1 MVISR
6 YFIAALFLFLGG
18 GTGSAFA
25 QDAAQGRYEFTA
37 FTTRADDSTATS
49 ISVRR
54 GDTFTVGFGI
64 RFLGETGPTTDS
76 QPNRLRLFGV
86 DARVFEGAVE
96 VGTAT
101 PNTVISHVAISGDGM
116 SAMLAPT
123 AVYDPDGINL
133 LEPAG
138 ATVTLTKDSTSN
150 AVVYMYLRGAEDED
164 QRIPCNATECVLER
178 LIQVTYRVSEDAPIG
193 EFTIGNISSSPT
205 ELMGFDSYGGAPD
218 VRRQAFR
225 VSVVPTLTLS
235 SSGTPT
241 PGPGMRILDI
251 EAGQPA
257 EVLVSA
263 SAPPAD
269 TVSVIVRASL
279 AETSRVVTVVLSPS
293 THTNVPALFSG
304 SSGLDIP
311 GAWRITAEVDETE
324 RVAGVD
330 DADAVVVNVRVSGD
344 AAVVFSSTG
353 DVVVLSTSDLGTEMV
368 ASVTVTDENADG
380 LPVEFDVIEW
390 QVTGEQEQINS
401 LSSSADI
408 LFSLHDNLGVEA
420 AGSPDISTATIGS
433 GSDIRLLVKF
443 TLTTTAS
450 ISADSSSPSA
460 VYELRARL
468 SGELAGNA
476 EIDNSVYVI
485 ALSDIA
491 LSSGASPAG
500 IDLAGAQGDTD
511 RAELTVQVAGTE
523 LRWLDV
529 AGSAV
534 NFTEPGTLTL
544 SVDAGVSATLTAEA
558 TDAAGNRDLDVVDA
572 AALMVAVQVD
582 GRRAETAGDVV
593 VVSETETAAGVIT
606 FTWERWPGQDNEVAQ
621 IGAVLDGLMTVTSV
635 TVTTDAVA
643 EILLATEMIDNDT
656 GTLPSSVPTTVTLS
670 YQVVDC
676 ETPDVENRPCVP
688 DLGYIG
694 TVEVTIAY
702 DDNDLSSVTTDGDNL
717 TSGDTL
723 DIEVVDASATTS
735 RVIIATLAEGASS
748 AVLGYSTTFL
758 GTPYSFSQ
766 MVTPT
771 EELVLDLSLTA
782 TPSTVPV
789 NGSFS
794 VEVRTSEAVPEGSTV
809 TVTVFAEGA
818 NPLSDTVVLSAG
830 DISVA
835 TTNFSAP
842 ASRGTLQL
850 RTTNTVAVADP
861 GALALTVNDT
871 LGTVNVAARTETLML
886 TLDAP
891 ASVTVGQ
898 GYAVMVS
905 TNPNV
910 PTGATVRVTVSFDGA
925 EAGGEVVLTGTV
937 TSDTVNVTAPLMAG
951 EVSLTATGTAMVAN
965 PDVLVLQVDD
975 AEPRDITVMA
985 TSLTLVLEG
994 GLSSGA
1000 VLLLGDEVT
1009 LLLTSTPAPPADV
1022 EVTVTAN
1029 GESPGAEI
1037 SVVTTLSPTMPT
1049 AAVTFAAVTST
1060 GLGEDIWSFSASS
1073 SPVGVTE
1080 FDDVQPSVTIRAQRV
1095 NVDPLPPAA
1104 DGMVL
1109 TDSPITFEVTAPSPL
1124 LQPVVLELQLALV
1137 SDPSI
1142 ASSSN
1147 VRIAAGGFT
1156 AQIVFAGGLPEEG
1169 EWRLS
1174 ATAQGVV
1181 PGGVTLAVNTL
1192 QVVRPQ
1198 IVLTPAPSIV
1208 AQGGTLTLAVQ
1219 IMENTM
1225 APGLSQAA
1233 TVNVTAAL
1241 EPTGGGVMTTATFQ
1255 IALPAT
1261 DSPSADIEIGGE
1273 LTAQAGE
1280 LTFTAEVTPESASRA
1295 VATVTATVRR
1305 AELVVMV
1312 PASAILGRPVELG
1325 VTLTGEIAPSQQV
1338 TVTFIALLDGTSMTS
1353 TPLVLEPEGGS
1364 DIGPAMFDSLGL
1376 GCWTIAYEADP
1387 ADSIDVQL
1395 QPPGRCINVSASLA
1409 LELASEVDGDLRSLP
1424 SGSTVDFRVVSTGTG
1439 DITSFGLAARPVSTG
1454 SSDTR
1459 QMSVVMGEARVAGT
1473 TVMISFAAG
1482 QLAPGGWYF
1491 NLSDVNGVLSA
1502 VMLGNGSSPA
1512 LTVSEPVPVTL
1523 SLSGAAVLTD
1533 LRGLRAPAGAPLN
1546 VMLQADGSIDER
1558 VGNVAITVSAMLG
1571 GSTVPAAP
1579 NVVTLSS
1586 TNSSGDTMFEV
1597 ESLGAAGVWTVT
1609 GIDTLTADE
1618 MSGVV
1623 RVTPETIEIFLPQI
1637 TLEPSVPTV
1646 APGGVLG
1653 LTVRADSTP
1662 GLSVMLTV
1670 QASLDSTA
1678 IASATVT
1685 LDPDNASVEV
1695 TDVTFLEALT
1705 NTTGQLTFEVI
1716 ASTPDNFVLPPAA
1729 VMVTVAPTVLSLTA
1743 VATDARELSVTVQ
1756 AVPPLVT
1763 DVRVRLRAERDGGAL
1778 QGAGSMQSD
1787 AVVESSTIEL
1797 TVSESVAMQT
1807 LGPVSPGSWSV
1818 TLEILDAPT
1827 GISTGTAAAVDVLPT
1842 AVSLSLVGSSTVPA
1856 GSAADILVTA
1866 DSAPALAV
1874 DAAVTAIEMGSSS
1887 TAIARV
1893 RLGPDMSTGMVTFAA
1908 DDLAPGVWSFTV
1920 IGEPSGL
1927 IGTASLDNALTV
1939 EAPVQ
1944 AALASRMSQISLGE
1958 PLTLDL
1964 AVVPGMAIS
1973 ESLGDVEVDIMA
1985 TSPGLETVVRD
1996 GVILSSDSTSATVQ
2010 FGPRELAPGT
2020 WTFTGRDS
2028 VGALAVMPE
2037 TGVEVTVVQPLVTA
2051 SLQLPPGRRSLVSG
2065 SALTVAVS
2073 ADSTPGENVQITIT
2087 AMSEGAEPVSREVAL
2102 STTNTVGIAVFEEG
2116 ALQDGDWSLSAEAST
2131 STALAPLSAASAVI
2145 LASAAVGE
2153 VRLATPRVSLL
2164 PRVSRVT
2171 EGSAVEVDV
2180 RSEIALSDGSLELV
2194 GPADSVDVRIV
2205 ATGTDDAGQPLTT
2218 TQEPQNVL
2226 LTPSSPTAL
2235 AIFSALTSGVWL
2247 LEAGFENAAQEEL
2260 LDLAGATASVM
2271 VGLPQVSLALPQAR
2285 FLRAGGLF
2293 VENTDPVMV
2302 MVTIDAG
2309 ETLSETVTLTVQFT
2323 NDDVQGSTQTLML
2336 DLGPS
2341 ASEGTLEFTSL
2352 EIGTWTFQVVE
2363 SSPNRVVGTDGARVT
2378 VEGVEGARIL
2388 TALNISPP
2396 GIRVGAMANLQIS
2409 RSQSGIELTVPLY
2422 LDGSPD
2428 GDITFMAGDSG
2439 AAGQVGGALSLGS
2452 HVYTIGTTDE
2462 VANEDEVA
2470 NMDSNVLLFQQA
2482 LNVRAGVGLQ
2492 IEGTARAGLPTTVR
2506 LTLLDSSDMA
2516 WRLLGSSLTATIEL
2530 APPAGSSL
2538 SPESRSIEIE
2548 IAQNSSSG
2556 TGTFTPDIVG
2566 TWSLS
2571 VAQSE
2576 ILEQGTVEV
2585 SVSDA
2590 LLLVADLAAT
2600 AEAGETVQIQLEL
2613 GSRPSSAV
2621 TATVTATRSDDAL
2634 SAALLTASV
2643 PNSFVQTAEFNPAAP
2658 AVFPASTSAQFPDL
2672 APGTWSFAVTVS
2684 GPAEL
2689 DGPASQGLQV
2699 NPPAVTLTLADG
2711 EQQMA
2716 GSAVQVDVTVT
2727 AGRAPVVPVSLTVTA
2742 ANADGVTQSEVVSLD
2757 AGDTAVPVVFA
2768 ANVLLPGE
2776 WNFSVTA
2783 SPAGALA
2790 VSAAAA
2796 GTLTLSLP
2804 EVTLTLV
2811 DAGPLPAGSTVS
2823 LTVGLG
2829 LSATPSEDITVT
2841 VSAVR
2846 EGGSLL
2852 TVIADPA
2859 MLTESNGYSTSVTF
2873 AQNILFPGTWQF
2885 DAVVAGPANLSLNLP
2900 RLTIDAPVVSLS
2912 LPLAEVVERSTAEVV
2927 VRIAPA
2933 AALETTVMVTVQ
2945 ATLEGETADAL
2956 EAVML
2961 TTDAEATAVL
2971 PMGMLTQVGDWVVA
2985 VTEITPSGAASFDGN
3000 SATLVVRLPQVILS
3014 SESGDVDPI
3023 LNIPVSTTAVVL
3035 VSAEA
3040 PGPRESVMVNVTA
3053 TLVSTSTSS
3062 TVTVELAPGAYTDI
3076 PAVFDMNQLTLAGS
3090 WQITATPATPNIVVD
3105 AIPVN
3110 VRVRPAGA
3118 GIVVFT
3124 DTGAGSPTVLDTS
3137 MAGASPMP
3145 VASLEIRDES
3155 NDEEAIRL
3163 GAVEWR
3169 VQAASPALAGNLA
3182 GSDSDVVFS
3191 LHAPDSTPISATQ
3204 TLTRSGSEVVL
3215 VRFVLAVEAILSA
3228 DSSGSTSAVYELRAQ
3243 IRAGVQGRTD
3253 IDNSVYMV
3261 GVSTI
3266 TLTAESADIDIE
3278 GARRPGDSAD
3288 LRITVTGTEL
3298 AWADGAQSAIA
3309 GQPLALSLWQQDAQ
3323 GNRDLD
3329 VSASLTDLSVEVFS
3343 LEGSLLSSTG
3353 DSISDVRVEA
3363 AQVLFDWERWPGV
3376 DGEQAEIDA
3385 VLNTLRTAERIAVT
3399 TDAEAER
3406 FTLAVSLTTDD
3417 GTGTG
3422 SGALV
3427 SSLLNGLATTMNLT
3441 VRAVA
3446 GGENCSADA
3455 ARPCVNDVDYT
3466 GDLRITPTWDEI
3478 QFSLEIGGVSAS
3490 SGAAFPQ
3497 IAGGGLWAAG
3507 EGISVERILMPVLT
3521 DSFTDSILTLAVA
3534 DASTTDALAGAAIAI
3549 PVEERP
3555 AAELVFTQAADPLLL
3570 DSIAA
3575 RSAPATLATLRV
3587 EDGIADGLAV
3597 TYDIFTWQIEGETAA
3612 VEMADSLFEITM
3624 LQDDAQL
3631 PGTFEYEPAV
3641 STAGRSTRDF
3651 RFTLNDPQAL
3661 NTAPEAGTDVAVTY
3675 MLQVQYQT
3683 DSGIPD
3689 GTAYTFRLD
3698 AVSLAAARAL
3708 PVQTDVSALTDRDVQ
3723 AQTAVEGTELRW
3735 LEAGS
3740 DADFTGPGTPT
3751 LTVQA
3756 GTTATLVVEAT
3767 DAAGNRDLDVT
3778 VTDAAALTVAVQVD
3792 GQTAETAGDIV
3803 SVTET
3808 TTGVITFTW
3817 ERWPGAD
3824 GEEAEIQ
3831 AVLDASRTAFSI
3843 RVTTDAEAERLV
3855 TGSIKL
3861 TAPDVLGRTTDVDD
3875 LQNALANTLT
3885 FTVRAVDGGADCLT
3899 NTLRPCLDDTDYRG
3913 NLMLTP
3919 TWNALS
3925 ALLIDGTASTS
3936 GMSLDEI
3943 AVSSATWAAGVGAD
3957 VSLVLTP
3964 TLMDGVAEADLAIAI
3979 ASGALMASI
3988 TSRVVLPQ
3996 TPTVT
4001 LAPAA
4006 QTLLVN
4012 GMLTVTAV
4020 IAPLPA
4026 QPVTI
4031 TVTAVLSEPEMMV
4044 ESSPVSLRAGEDGE
4058 DTADIVFAAGTLSAA
4073 GEWRLQVNII
4083 EGDAEPGD
4091 DASARVLETALPVA
4105 LRVSPARVAEG
4116 AEIQLSAMLSA
4127 GTATEVVQLSVS
4139 VTAPDGDLTIQGLPL
4154 GSGADESVAVMALN
4168 MPGEWAFEVTGSIPA
4183 IVALGASATAQVV
4196 RPVLQLSPLTQTL
4209 PAGSEVAVAVTAA
4222 LPGLAAQVQVQV
4234 TASLVGDTS
4243 TQITASTVTLT
4254 ASAPTQMAVFA
4265 ADRLAAGDWI
4275 FSMSTSGSP
4284 VEAAST
4290 ARVSL
4295 ERGVL
4300 SLSPAWQ
4307 LVVPPS
4313 IARLSVASDRPLSRD
4328 VSVTGIATLADMS
4341 TTRMSIALLP
4351 MSGNQ
4356 VGLEFSLPEGEW
4368 TISLSA
4374 DERIVDP
4381 LSSTAV
4387 VVSRDR
4393 AVPVALSTMPSGN
4406 VIPGAR
4412 VTLIAVADERV
4423 PPVALTVLAELQSGT
4438 TSLSTEQRT
4447 FDINLVGT
4455 QEGSAAFLPDMP
4467 GEWRFSIQGANR
4479 NIVRVAGVSVVLTVL
4494 PPRLNFSTPD
4504 RSVNSDDLVLAMR
4517 YITLCVN
4524 SAETDCTDP
4533 DMLAALD
4540 LTRNLTG
4547 GASSYRLNDLSASPT
4562 SGGLVVPD
4570 LTDDGVGNVA
4580 DLLIFHRFFSR
4591 TVPLAFLFPASIA
4604 EDRDIRDILIG
4615 ILNQAAE
4622 R

>member
-1 MVISR
+1 MKVSMAISR
-6 YFIAALFLFLGG
+6 YFLVALSLFLCG

-25 QDAAQGRYEFTA
+25 QDAQGRYELTA
-37 FTTRADDSTATS
+37 RADNSTA
-49 ISVRR
+49 ISVQR
-54 GDTFTVGFGI
+54 GDTFTVDFGI
-64 RFLGETGPTTDS
+64 RFLGDTGDTEDD
-76 QPNRLRLFGV
+76 QPNRLRLFGI
-86 DARVFEGAVE
+86 DARVFGGRVD
-96 VGTAT
+96 VGTAI
-101 PNTVISHVAISGDGM
+101 PATVSSHVAISG
-116 SAMLAPT
+116 AMLAPT
-123 AVYDPDGINL
+123 AVYLDGTGINL

-138 ATVTLTKDSTSN
+138 ATVTLTEDSVDN
-150 AVVYMYLRGAEDED
+150 AVIYMYLRGLDSENE
-164 QRIPCNATECVLER
+164 RVPCNEDGCVLER

-193 EFTIGNISSSPT
+193 EFTIGNVSSSSAD
-205 ELMGFDSYGGAPD
+205 LRGFDSYIGAPEIT
-218 VRRQAFR
+218 RQAFR
-225 VSVVPTLTLS
+225 VAVVPGLTLS
-235 SSGTPT
+235 SSAI
-241 PGPGMRILDI
+241 PGEPGITILNI

-269 TVSVIVRASL
+269 TVSVTVRAIF
-279 AETSRVVTVVLSPS
+279 AGTTRVITVELSPGS
-293 THTNVPALFSG
+293 FASVSALFTG
-304 SSGLDIP
+304 SNSLDRP
-311 GAWRITAEVDETE
+311 GVWRITAEDETE

-330 DADAVVVNVRVSGD
+330 NADAVLVDVREMGAALVAFSGTD
-344 AAVVFSSTG
+344 T
-353 DVVVLSTSDLGTEMV
+353 VLSSSELGTEAV
-368 ASVTVTDENADG
+368 ASVTVTDENNDG
-380 LPVEFDVIEW
+380 LAVIFDVIEW
-390 QVTGEQEQINS
+390 QVEADGEEQRDS
-401 LSSSADI
+401 LFNSADI
-408 LFSLHDNLGVEA
+408 LFSLYDNQNASV

-433 GSDIRLLVKF
+433 EDTGLLVKF
-443 TLTTTAS
+443 TLASTATIRAAS
-450 ISADSSSPSA
+450 GVPVSA
-460 VYELRARL
+460 VYELRAQL
-468 SGELAGNA
+468 SAGLAGSA
-476 EIDNSVYVI
+476 EIDNSAYVI

-491 LSSGASPAG
+491 LSSGDSPAG
-500 IDLAGAQGDTD
+500 IHVAGAQGDTD
-511 RAELTVQVAGTE
+511 RAGLTVQIEGAE
-523 LRWLDV
+523 LRWLDA
-529 AGSAV
+529 AGSDV
-534 NFTEPGTLTL
+534 DFTEPGTPTL
-544 SVDAGVSATLTAEA
+544 SVQAGMPATLAAEV
-558 TDAAGNRDLDVVDA
+558 TDAAGNRDLDVMDA
-572 AALMVAVQVD
+572 AEIMVTVQVD
-582 GRRAETAGDVV
+582 GQPAGTAGDVV
-593 VVSETETAAGVIT
+593 SVTETAAGVVT

-621 IGAVLDGLMTVTSV
+621 IEAVRDGLVTVTSV
-635 TVTTDAVA
+635 TVDTDAVA
-643 EILLATEMIDNDT
+643 EILLATQTIDNDT
-656 GTLPSSVPTTVTLS
+656 GTLPNSVATTVTLS

-676 ETPDVENRPCVP
+676 VTPNDENRPCVP
-688 DLGYIG
+688 DLDHSGNVNVAI
-694 TVEVTIAY
+694 TY
-702 DDNDLSSVTTDGDNL
+702 DNNDLSSVTTDGDDL
-717 TSGDTL
+717 TSGDTRE
-723 DIEVVDASATTS
+723 IEVVGALATIST
-735 RVIIATLAEGASS
+735 VIVATLAEGASS
-748 AVLGYSTTFL
+748 AVLEYSTAFL
-758 GTPYSFSQ
+758 GTPYPLSQ

-771 EELVLDLSLTA
+771 EVEVLDLSLTA

-794 VEVRTSEAVPEGSTV
+794 VEVLASAPVPAGSTV
-809 TVTVFAEGA
+809 TVTVLAEGA
-818 NPLSDTVVLSAG
+818 NPPNDTVVLSAG
-830 DISVA
+830 EISVVTA
-835 TTNFSAP
+835 SFSAP
-842 ASRGTLQL
+842 ASRGALQL
-850 RTTNTVAVADP
+850 VTTNTVAVDDP
-861 GALALTVNDT
+861 GALALTVNDAPVI
-871 LGTVNVAARTETLML
+871 TVDVAAGMETLTL

-891 ASVTVGQ
+891 PSVTVGQ

-905 TNPNV
+905 TDLPV
-910 PTGATVRVTVSFDGA
+910 PQEATVTVTVSFGEA
-925 EAGGEVVLTGTV
+925 EEEVVLTDTV
-937 TSDTVNVTAPLMAG
+937 TEGTANFTAPLMAG
-951 EVSLTATGTAMVAN
+951 EVSLTATGIAMVAN

-975 AEPRDITVMA
+975 AEPSAITVVA

-994 GLSSGA
+994 GLSSGD

-1009 LLLTSTPAPPADV
+1009 LLLTSAPEPTAEV

-1029 GESPGAEI
+1029 GVSPGTET

-1049 AAVTFAAVTST
+1049 AAVTFTDLDANV
-1060 GLGEDIWSFSASS
+1060 WSFSASS

-1080 FDDVQPSVTIRAQRV
+1080 FDGVQPSVTIRAQTV
-1095 NVDPLPPAA
+1095 QVDLPPAA
-1104 DGMVL
+1104 DRVVL
-1109 TDSPITFEVTAPSPL
+1109 TDSPITFVVAAPSLL
-1124 LQPVVLELQLALV
+1124 LQPVELGLQLTLV

-1142 ASSSN
+1142 TRSSN
-1147 VRIAAGGFT
+1147 ARISAGEST
-1156 AQIVFAGGLPEEG
+1156 AEIAFAGLPEEG
-1169 EWRLS
+1169 EWSLS
-1174 ATAQGVV
+1174 VVDAQGVV
-1181 PGGVTLAVNTL
+1181 PGGVTLLVNSL

-1198 IVLTPAPSIV
+1198 IVLTPDPSIV
-1208 AQGGTLTLAVQ
+1208 AQGGELTLAVQ
-1219 IMENTM
+1219 IMENVM

-1241 EPTGGGVMTTATFQ
+1241 EPTDGGAMTTATFQ
-1255 IALPAT
+1255 IDLPAT
-1261 DSPSADIEIGGE
+1261 DSPSAEITIGGE
-1273 LTAQAGE
+1273 LTAQAGD

-1295 VATVTATVRR
+1295 VAAVMATVRR

-1312 PASAILGRPVELG
+1312 PVSAILSRPVELE
-1325 VTLTGEIAPSQQV
+1325 VTLTEEIAPSQQV
-1338 TVTFIALLDGTSMTS
+1338 TVTFIASLPDMTSMTS
-1353 TPLVLEPEGGS
+1353 VPLVLEPGEGSGIS
-1364 DIGPAMFDSLGL
+1364 PAMFSSLGL
-1376 GCWTIAYEADP
+1376 GCWAIAYETAP

-1395 QPPGRCINVSASLA
+1395 QPQDRCINVSASLA

-1424 SGSTVDFRVVSTGTG
+1424 SGSEVDFRVGSTGTG
-1439 DITSFGLAARPVSTG
+1439 DTTSFELAAMPVSTG

-1459 QMSVVMGEARVAGT
+1459 LMSVVMGEAPIAGS
-1473 TVMISFAAG
+1473 TVMVSFAAG

-1491 NLSDVNGVLSA
+1491 ELSDVNGILSA
-1502 VMLGNGSSPA
+1502 VTLGNGSSPA
-1512 LTVSEPVPVTL
+1512 LTVSEPAPVTL
-1523 SLSGAAVLTD
+1523 SLSGAAVLTE
-1533 LRGLRAPAGAPLN
+1533 LSGLRAPAGAPLD
-1546 VMLQADGSIDER
+1546 VMLQAADGSIDER
-1558 VGNVAITVSAMLG
+1558 VGDVAITVSAMLG
-1571 GSTVPAAP
+1571 GSTVPAVP
-1579 NVVTLSS
+1579 NVVMLSS
-1586 TNSSGDTMFEV
+1586 VNLSGETMFGV
-1597 ESLGAAGVWTVT
+1597 GSLGAGVWTVT
-1609 GIDTLTADE
+1609 GIDALAADGL
-1618 MSGVV
+1618 SGAV
-1623 RVTPETIEIFLPQI
+1623 RVTSEMIEIFLPQI
-1637 TLEPSVPTV
+1637 TLEPSAPTV
-1646 APGGVLG
+1646 AIGGVLG
-1653 LTVRADSTP
+1653 LTVRADSPP
-1662 GLSVMLTV
+1662 GLPVMLTV
-1670 QASLDSTA
+1670 QASLDDVE

-1685 LDPDNASVEV
+1685 LDPANDSVEV
-1695 TDVTFLEALT
+1695 NFLEALT
-1705 NTTGQLTFEVI
+1705 DTTGQLTFQVI
-1716 ASTPDNFVLPPAA
+1716 AATPDGFVALPPAA
-1729 VMVTVAPTVLSLTA
+1729 MVTVAPTVLSLTA

-1756 AVPPLVT
+1756 AAPPLAT
-1763 DVRVRLRAERDGGAL
+1763 DVTVRLRAEREGGAL
-1778 QGAGSMQSD
+1778 QGADGMQSD

-1797 TVSESVAMQT
+1797 TVSESVAVQT

-1818 TLEILDAPT
+1818 TLEILDVPA
-1827 GISTGTAAAVDVLPT
+1827 GISTGTAVVVDVLPT

-1887 TAIARV
+1887 TAIVRV

-1908 DDLAPGVWSFTV
+1908 GALVPGEWSFTV
-1920 IGEPSGL
+1920 IGEPAGL
-1927 IGTASLDNALTV
+1927 IGTDSLDNALTV

-1944 AALASRMSQISLGE
+1944 VALTLRVPQISLGAS
-1958 PLTLDL
+1958 LLLDL

-1973 ESLGDVEVDIMA
+1973 ESLGDVEVVIMA
-1985 TSPGLETVVRD
+1985 TSPGLETVVSD
-1996 GVILSSDSTSATVQ
+1996 GVILSSDSTSAIVQ
-2010 FGPRELAPGT
+2010 FEPRELAPGT
-2020 WTFTGRDS
+2020 WTFTGSDS
-2028 VGALAVMPE
+2028 VGALAVVPE
-2037 TGVEVTVVQPLVTA
+2037 IGVEVTVVQPLVTV
-2051 SLQLPPGRRSLVSG
+2051 SLQLPPGQGSLVSG

-2073 ADSTPGENVQITIT
+2073 AASTPGENVQITIT

-2102 STTNTVGIAVFEEG
+2102 STTNTVGTAVFEEG

-2194 GPADSVDVRIV
+2194 GPADSVDVSIV
-2205 ATGTDDAGQPLTT
+2205 ATGTDDAGQPLMM
-2218 TQEPQNVL
+2218 QEQNVL
-2226 LTPSSPTAL
+2226 LTPSLSTAL
-2235 AIFSALTSGVWL
+2235 VTFSALTSGVWL
-2247 LEAGFENAAQEEL
+2247 LGAEFVDAAQSEL
-2260 LDLAGATASVM
+2260 LDLTGSTASVM

-2293 VENTDPVMV
+2293 VEDTDPVMV

-2309 ETLSETVTLTVQFT
+2309 ETLSATVTLTVQFT

-2352 EIGTWTFQVVE
+2352 EIGTWTFQVVG
-2363 SSPNRVVGTDGARVT
+2363 SSPNRVVGTDDARVT

-2388 TALNISPP
+2388 TDLNISPSD
-2396 GIRVGAMANLQIS
+2396 IRVGAMANLRIE

-2422 LDGSPD
+2422 LDGSLD
-2428 GDITFMAGDSG
+2428 RDITFMAGDSS
-2439 AAGQVGGALSLGS
+2439 ATGQVGSALSLGS

-2470 NMDSNVLLFQQA
+2470 NMGSDMLLFQQA
-2482 LNVRAGVGLQ
+2482 LNVRAGVDLQ
-2492 IEGTARAGLPTTVR
+2492 IEGTARVGLPTTVR
-2506 LTLLDSSDMA
+2506 LTLLDSSDMGH
-2516 WRLLGSSLTATIEL
+2516 LLDSSLTATIEL
-2530 APPAGSSL
+2530 APPTGSSL

-2548 IAQNSSSG
+2548 IAQNDSSG
-2556 TGTFTPDIVG
+2556 TGTFTPDIAG

-2576 ILEQGTVEV
+2576 ILEQGTVDV
-2585 SVSDA
+2585 SVRDA

-2600 AEAGETVQIQLEL
+2600 AEAGDTVQIQLEL

-2634 SAALLTASV
+2634 SASLLAASV
-2643 PNSFVQTAEFNPAAP
+2643 PSSFVQTAEFNPAAP

-2672 APGTWSFAVTVS
+2672 APGAWSFAVTVS

-2689 DGPASQGLQV
+2689 DDPASQGLQV
-2699 NPPAVTLTLADG
+2699 NPSAVTLTLADG

-2716 GSAVQVDVTVT
+2716 GSAVQVDVT
-2727 AGRAPVVPVSLTVTA
+2727 AGRAPVVLVSLTVTA
-2742 ANADGVTQSEVVSLD
+2742 TNADGVTQSEVVSLD
-2757 AGDTAVPVVFA
+2757 AGDTTVSAVFA
-2768 ANVLLPGE
+2768 ANVLLPGV
-2776 WNFSVTA
+2776 WSFSVTA

-2790 VSAAAA
+2790 VSDAAA
-2796 GTLTLSLP
+2796 GPLTLLEP

-2811 DAGPLPAGSTVS
+2811 DAGPLPAGSEVS

-2829 LSATPSEDITVT
+2829 LSATPSADITVT
-2841 VSAVR
+2841 VLAVR
-2846 EGGSLL
+2846 QGGSLL
-2852 TVIADPA
+2852 TVRADPA
-2859 MLTESNGYSTSVTF
+2859 MLTESNGYSMSVTF
-2873 AQNILFPGTWQF
+2873 AQNMLFPGTWRF
-2885 DAVVAGPANLSLNLP
+2885 SAVVAGPASPSENLP
-2900 RLTIDAPVVSLS
+2900 ELTINAPVVSLS

-2961 TTDAEATAVL
+2961 TTDAPEATAVL

-3053 TLVSTSTSS
+3053 TLGSTSTSS

-3145 VASLEIRDES
+3145 VASVEIRDES
-3155 NDEEAIRL
+3155 SDGLAIRFD
-3163 GAVEWR
+3163 AVEWR
-3169 VQAASPALAGNLA
+3169 VQAASMALADNLTD
-3182 GSDSDVVFS
+3182 SNSDVVFS
-3191 LHAPDSTPISATQ
+3191 LHALDSTPISATQ
-3204 TLTRSGSEVVL
+3204 TLTRSGAEVVL
-3215 VRFVLAVEAILSA
+3215 VRFALAEAANLSA
-3228 DSSGSTSAVYELRAQ
+3228 DSSGSTSTVYELRAQ
-3243 IRAGVQGRTD
+3243 IRAGVQDRTD
-3253 IDNSVYMV
+3253 IDNSVYIV

-3266 TLTAESADIDIE
+3266 TLTAGSAEIDIE
-3278 GARRPGDSAD
+3278 GARRTEDSAD
-3288 LRITVTGTEL
+3288 LLITVTGTEL
-3298 AWADGAQSAIA
+3298 AWAVGDQSAVA

-3343 LEGSLLSSTG
+3343 SDDSPLSSDDSPLSSTG

-3363 AQVLFDWERWPGV
+3363 AQVLFNWERWPSV
-3376 DGEQAEIDA
+3376 DSEQAEIDA
-3385 VLNTLRTAERIAVT
+3385 VLGTLRTAERIAVT

-3422 SGALV
+3422 SEALV

-3446 GGENCSADA
+3446 GGENCSADTV
-3455 ARPCVNDVDYT
+3455 RPCVDDVDYT

-3575 RSAPATLATLRV
+3575 RSAPVTLATLRV

-3597 TYDIFTWQIEGETAA
+3597 TYDVFTWQIEGETAA
-3612 VEMADSLFEITM
+3612 VTMAESLFEITM
-3624 LQDDAQL
+3624 LQDDAEL

-3641 STAGRSTRDF
+3641 STAGRSTREF
-3651 RFTLNDPQAL
+3651 HFTLNDPQVL
-3661 NTAPEAGTDVAVTY
+3661 NTAPEAGTDVAATY

-3683 DSGIPD
+3683 SGIPD

-3698 AVSLAAARAL
+3698 AVSLAAGGAL

-3723 AQTAVEGTELRW
+3723 VQTAVEGTELRW

-3740 DADFTGPGTPT
+3740 DADFTEPGTPT

-3778 VTDAAALTVAVQVD
+3778 DAAALTVAVQV
-3792 GQTAETAGDIV
+3792 GNQPAETAGDIV

-3831 AVLDASRTAFSI
+3831 AVLDASRTALSI
-3843 RVTTDAEAERLV
+3843 RVTTEAEAERLV
-3855 TGSIKL
+3855 TGSIML
-3861 TAPDVLGRTTDVDD
+3861 TVPNVLGQPMIVDN

-3899 NTLRPCLDDTDYRG
+3899 NTLRPCLDDTDYQG

-3919 TWNALS
+3919 TWGALS

-3936 GMSLDEI
+3936 GISLDEI
-3943 AVSSATWAAGVGAD
+3943 AVSSATWAAGMGAD

-3979 ASGALMASI
+3979 ASGTLMASSI
-3988 TSRVVLPQ
+3988 NSRVVLPQ
-3996 TPTVT
+3996 IPTVT
-4001 LAPAA
+4001 LEPAA

-4012 GMLTVTAV
+4012 GIPVVRAV
-4020 IAPLPA
+4020 ISPLPA

-4031 TVTAVLSEPEMMV
+4031 TVTAVLSEPVMMV
-4044 ESSPVSLRAGEDGE
+4044 ASSPVSLQAEE
-4058 DTADIVFAAGTLSAA
+4058 PTADIVFAGPLSAA
-4073 GEWRLQVNII
+4073 GEWRLQVNIV

-4091 DASARVLETALPVA
+4091 GASARVLETALPVA
-4105 LRVSPARVAEG
+4105 LRVSPAQVVEG
-4116 AEIQLSAMLSA
+4116 AEIQLAAMLSA
-4127 GTATEVVQLSVS
+4127 GTATQAVQLSVDI
-4139 VTAPDGDLTIQGLPL
+4139 TAPDGSQTIQQLIL
-4154 GSGADESVAVMALN
+4154 GSGADESTAALVLD
-4168 MPGEWAFEVTGSIPA
+4168 MPGEWAFEVTGSVPA

-4222 LPGLAAQVQVQV
+4222 PALAPAAQVQVQV

-4254 ASAPTQMAVFA
+4254 ASALTQMAVFA
-4265 ADRLAAGDWI
+4265 ADVLAAGDWI

-4307 LVVPPS
+4307 LVLSSS
-4313 IARLSVASDRPLSRD
+4313 IAQLSVASDRPLSRD

-4351 MSGNQ
+4351 MSGDP
-4356 VGLEFSLPEGEW
+4356 VDLEFSLPDGEW
-4368 TISLSA
+4368 IISLSA

-4387 VVSRDR
+4387 VVSRDGG
-4393 AVPVALSTMPSGN
+4393 VPVTLSTIPSGN

-4412 VTLIAVADERV
+4412 VTLTAVADERV
-4423 PPVALTVLAELQSGT
+4423 PPVALTVRAELQSGT
-4438 TSLSTEQRT
+4438 TSLSIEQRT
-4447 FDINLVGT
+4447 FTIDLVDI
-4455 QEGSAAFLPDMP
+4455 QEGSATFLPDMP
-4467 GEWRFSIQGANR
+4467 GEWRFSIQRANL
-4479 NIVRVAGVSVVLTVL
+4479 NILSVAGVSAMLTVL
-4494 PPRLNFSTPD
+4494 PPRLNFSTPN
-4504 RSVNSDDLVLAMR
+4504 RSVNADDLILAVR
-4517 YITLCVN
+4517 YIRLCVN

-4533 DMLAALD
+4533 DMLPGLNLA
-4540 LTRNLTG
+4540 RNLTG
-4547 GASSYRLNDLSASPT
+4547 GAASYRLNDLIASPT
-4562 SGGLVVPD
+4562 SRGLVVPD
-4570 LTDDGVGNVA
+4570 LTGDGVGNAA
-4580 DLLIFHRFFSR
+4580 DILILHRFLS
-4591 TVPLAFLFPASIA
+4591 TTIPAAFLFPASIPA
-4604 EDRDIRDILIG
+4604 EDRDILIG

-4622 R
+4622 S